1 MEWSSAHD
9 VLLCRE
15 VRCQEPYVHKK
26 GSNDR
31 GKVWSDIA
39 DSLNAS
45 ADPQF
50 KVSQRGVRERFTLL
64 QNNF

>member
-31 GKVWSDIA
+31 GMVWSDIA

-45 ADPQF
+45 A
-50 KVSQRGVRERFTLL
+50 V
-64 QNNF
+64 